1 MLLQELTMHTA
12 VVTASQARS
21 NIYQLIDQAADSHQP
36 ITITGKRHSA
46 VLMSTVDWAAIQETL
61 FLLSVPGLRENV
73 RADMAAPSSEFSIT
87 LAW

>member
-1 MLLQELTMHTA
+1 MHTA

-21 NIYQLIDQAADSHQP
+21 NIYQLIDQAAESHAP
-36 ITITGKRHSA
+36 ITITGKRNSA

-61 FLLSVPGLRENV
+61 FLMSVPGLRESV
-73 RADMAAPSSEFSIT
+73 VADMAAPSSEFSTT